1 LSIIVRFYESKIKL
15 KILDECSEGDYTDQI
30 LKASRRQDKIEKN
43 KITDFLRQFIIKSMD
58 KNSKI
63 YVAGHRGLVGS
74 AILRALEKQGFT
86 NLITRTSN
94 EVDLR
99 DYNQTADFLHRKNQN
114 MYSWQQQKWAEFR
127 LIILTEQSFSMT
139 I

>member
-1 LSIIVRFYESKIKL
+1 MWPATAVWWAARFS
-15 KILDECSEGDYTDQI
+15 G
-30 LKASRRQDKIEKN
+30 
-43 KITDFLRQFIIKSMD
+43 
-58 KNSKI
+58 
-63 YVAGHRGLVGS
+63 
-74 AILRALEKQGFT
+74 ALEKQGFT